1 MKILKI
7 EVEIVLEYFSNIINF
22 QLIKKI
28 YLNLKK
34 HKLKIVIFLI
44 IIFELC
50 LRKYTIKLEKIL
62 RKITHIYFYTFHG
75 F

>member
-22 QLIKKI
+22 QIKKI
-28 YLNLKK
+28 YSNLKK

-44 IIFELC
+44 IIFELS
-50 LRKYTIKLEKIL
+50 LRKYAIKLEKIL
-62 RKITHIYFYTFHG
+62 RKISHIYFYTFHG